1 MSQGTEPVVTSAR
14 DLTDALNRLTGRLEE
29 VRADSENRDKQLAER
44 DAQLSRYGQKNRHL
58 IWVTIVSLV
67 LDLLLTA
74 ALTVVAVQANRASGA
89 ASAVAQSDRNLCLS
103 GNVSRAQQVS
113 LWNYVL
119 TTVPQQPASPA
130 ERTRIA
136 EFKAHLHKLFA
147 PRNCDHVNP
156 QSP

>member
-29 VRADSENRDKQLAER
+29 VRADSEDRDKQLTER
-44 DAQLSRYGQKNRHL
+44 DAQLSRYGQRNRHL
-58 IWVTIVSLV
+58 IWVTIISLA

-74 ALTVVAVQANRASGA
+74 ALTVVAVQAHHASGA
-89 ASAVAQSDRNLCLS
+89 ASAVAQADRNLCLS
-103 GNVSRAQQVS
+103 GNVARAQQVS

-119 TTVPQQPASPA
+119 TISQQPASSVGPA
-130 ERTRIA
+130 RLA
-136 EFKAHLHKLFA
+136 DFKAHLHKLFA
-147 PRNCDHVNP
+147 PRDCAHVNP

>member
-1 MSQGTEPVVTSAR
+1 MSHSVEPVVTSAR

-29 VRADSENRDKQLAER
+29 VRADSEERDKQLADR
-44 DAQLSRYGQKNRHL
+44 DAQLSRYGKKNRHL
-58 IWVTIVSLV
+58 IWVTIASLV

-119 TTVPQQPASPA
+119 TIPQQPATSA

-147 PRNCDHVNP
+147 PRDCAHVNP

>member
-29 VRADSENRDKQLAER
+29 VRADSEDRDKQLTER
-44 DAQLSRYGQKNRHL
+44 DAQLSRYGKKNRYL
-58 IWVTIVSLV
+58 IWVTIISLV
-67 LDLLLTA
+67 LDLFLTA
-74 ALTVVAVQANRASGA
+74 ALTVVAVQAHHASGA
-89 ASAVAQSDRNLCLS
+89 ASAVAQSSRNLCLS

-119 TTVPQQPASPA
+119 ASTQQSPRSVDPARVA
-130 ERTRIA
+130 D
-136 EFKAHLHKLFA
+136 FKAHLHKLFA
-147 PRNCDHVNP
+147 PRDCAHVNP